1 MLCSNMC
8 LLTSCT
14 LYYHLNLYAEC
25 GLFRACRATD
35 KYTAALHRHLIHCV
49 VCCLHI
55 HLVVQVKRHP
65 FFTGIDWDRM
75 MLREMMP
82 PWEPT
87 VVGSLD
93 TSQFDR
99 EFTSMPIFSP
109 SDEGIL
115 YLYMHMS

>member
-1 MLCSNMC
+1 
-8 LLTSCT
+8 
-14 LYYHLNLYAEC
+14 
-25 GLFRACRATD
+25 
-35 KYTAALHRHLIHCV
+35 
-49 VCCLHI
+49 
-55 HLVVQVKRHP
+55 
-65 FFTGIDWDRM
+65 

-109 SDEGIL
+109 SDKGIYRL
-115 YLYMHMS
+115 FAISYHASYHCVHRL

>member
-1 MLCSNMC
+1 M
-8 LLTSCT
+8 
-14 LYYHLNLYAEC
+14 YAEC
-25 GLFRACRATD
+25 GIYRACCATD
-35 KYTAALHRHLIHCV
+35 KDTAALHGHLTHCIV
-49 VCCLHI
+49 YCLRV

-109 SDEGIL
+109 SDKGI
-115 YLYMHMS
+115 YCTYKQHMS